1 MLLNNTISKMLLNNT
16 ISKMLSNNTIS
27 KMLLNNTISKMLLNN
42 TFFKKRCYCEFN
54 QIFNDLFLKNKY
66 HVFIFVQIFNYFC
79 DKHDSKNT
87 YGLRRV
93 TTKTNLSQK
102 ITDFWTNSKKNHS
115 KIL

>member
-1 MLLNNTISKMLLNNT
+1 MLLNNTISKMLLNN
-16 ISKMLSNNTIS
+16 IIS

-42 TFFKKRCYCEFN
+42 TFFKKCYCKFN
-54 QIFNDLFLKNKY
+54 QIFNDSFLKNKY
-66 HVFIFVQIFNYFC
+66 QVFKFVQISNYLC

-87 YGLRRV
+87 QGLIRV

-102 ITDFWTNSKKNHS
+102 ITDFWTNSKKTHS